1 MLPKSSS
8 LADLDTDQL
17 RVALGI
23 RPDALLTEEDA
34 LMADQQQSQQ
44 NRKGNRRGTRSSR
57 AGAAAGPKP
66 VDLWRP
72 VPKLPDP
79 DPIGVAMD
87 PTVLLQSLGDPPL
100 QGHST
105 AAEHYLAAAVK
116 GAAQM
121 AEVLA
126 TVAGLVAQP
135 EPDEDELPA

>member
-1 MLPKSSS
+1 
-8 LADLDTDQL
+8 
-17 RVALGI
+17 
-23 RPDALLTEEDA
+23 
-34 LMADQQQSQQ
+34 MADQQAQ
-44 NRKGNRRGTRSSR
+44 NRKGEQNRGGGKKQQGRRRRG
-57 AGAAAGPKP
+57 PKKP
-66 VDLWRP
+66 VDLWRR

-79 DPIGVAMD
+79 EPITVAMD

-121 AEVLA
+121 AEILA

-135 EPDEDELPA
+135 EADQDDVVA

>member
-1 MLPKSSS
+1 
-8 LADLDTDQL
+8 
-17 RVALGI
+17 
-23 RPDALLTEEDA
+23 
-34 LMADQQQSQQ
+34 MADQQAQ
-44 NRKGNRRGTRSSR
+44 NRKGDQNRGKKQQGRRRRG
-57 AGAAAGPKP
+57 PKKP

-79 DPIGVAMD
+79 EPITVAMD

-121 AEVLA
+121 AEILA
-126 TVAGLVAQP
+126 TVAGLVAEP
-135 EPDEDELPA
+135 EADQDEAVA